1 MFAAQR
7 LEKIKEILLEKKQID
22 VVTLSSI
29 LDVSEVTVRRDL
41 EKLEGQGFLTKTHGG
56 AILKESDA
64 NPPQQEDDPLK
75 EEREQIGIIA
85 SHMVD
90 DNEAILLG
98 SGSLCLEI
106 AKNLKDKNNLT
117 VVTIDLNI
125 AIELA
130 DCVNINI
137 IIPGGYLIGSSLSLY
152 GDLTEKFLS
161 DMFVNK
167 AFIEVDGI
175 SEDRGYTINNAQQAS
190 VAKAMMKITKEVI
203 IVADYT
209 KFGKIAFNQ
218 IGLIHNAGKV
228 ITNDKVPIEFKKYF
242 FDEEIPIFTT
252 YQL

>member
-7 LEKIKEILLEKKQID
+7 LEKIKELLLEKKQID

-41 EKLEGQGFLTKTHGG
+41 EKLEEQGFLTKTHGG
-56 AILKESDA
+56 AILNES
-64 NPPQQEDDPLK
+64 NTSSIQEDDEPLK
-75 EEREQIGIIA
+75 EEWQQIGIIA

-98 SGSLCLEI
+98 TGPVCLEI

-117 VVTIDLNI
+117 IVTIDLNI

-130 DCVNINI
+130 ECANINV
-137 IIPGGYLIGSSLSLY
+137 IIPGGYLMGAALSLY
-152 GDLTEKFLS
+152 GDLTEKFLT

-190 VAKAMMKITKEVI
+190 VAKVMMKITKEVI

-218 IGLIHNAGKV
+218 IGLIHDVTKV

-242 FDEEIPIFTT
+242 FDQEIPIFTT
-252 YQL
+252 YHL